1 MMGFTVLLQKELRE
15 QLRTGRLVAV
25 AAVFILFGLL
35 GPLADRYMKELLDA
49 LAPQAGSLSTV
60 LPAPSLAGD
69 AAQILKNLTQ
79 FGIVC
84 ALLLTMGTVAW
95 EKERGTAGLI
105 LTKPASRAAFL
116 AAKLAAISLNLAVAT
131 ILGCGIAWVYTAL
144 LYPASFPVGGYL
156 AMMLVTWWMLVEFV
170 AITLLG
176 STLTRSAI
184 AAAGIGLVAMIVLGI
199 IGALPTIGPYMP
211 SSLVAVAMDLCLG
224 RNTGD
229 IAGPILFNVA
239 LVPALFGAAWL
250 SFRRQEL

>member
-25 AAVFILFGLL
+25 AAVFVLFGLL

-49 LAPQAGSLSTV
+49 LGSQAGGMSIAV
-60 LPAPSLAGD
+60 PPPSLAGD
-69 AAQILKNLTQ
+69 AAQILKNLSQ

-84 ALLLTMGTVAW
+84 ALLLAMGTVAW

-116 AAKLAAISLNLAVAT
+116 AAKLVAISLNLALAT
-131 ILGCGIAWVYTAL
+131 ILGCGIAWVYTVL
-144 LYPASFPVGGYL
+144 LYPEPFAIGGYL
-156 AMMLVTWWMLVEFV
+156 AMMVMLWWMLVVFV

-199 IGALPTIGPYMP
+199 IAALPTVGPYMP
-211 SSLVAVAMDLCLG
+211 MALGDVAMKLCLG
-224 RNTGD
+224 IDPGD
-229 IAGPILFNVA
+229 VLGPILFNIA
-239 LVPALFGAAWL
+239 LVPALFGTAWL
-250 SFRRQEL
+250 AFRRQEL